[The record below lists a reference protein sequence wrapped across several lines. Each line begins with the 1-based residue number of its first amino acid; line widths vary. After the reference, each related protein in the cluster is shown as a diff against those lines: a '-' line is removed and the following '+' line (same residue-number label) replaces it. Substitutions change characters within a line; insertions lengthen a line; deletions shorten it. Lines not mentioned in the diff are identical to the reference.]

1 MQNKTT
7 ESKRR
12 CGMETVIAALISGI
26 ACLACG
32 FALGVVYRK
41 KVGEAEIGSAE
52 IQARK
57 ILEDGIRSAE
67 NKKKE
72 ALLEAKDEIIRTKND
87 FELELNE
94 RRSELTR
101 QERRVQ
107 SKEETLDR
115 KTDALE
121 KKDESLT
128 KKLKETTELN
138 ESIEKIKEEQ
148 YAELQRVAGMTA
160 EEATAN
166 LVKQLEGEI
175 KHRQAKRIVE
185 LEEEFKETA
194 DEKARDIIALAVQRC
209 AADHVSEITVS
220 AVPLPSEEMKG
231 RIIGREGRNIRT
243 IETLTGVDLII
254 DDTPEA
260 ITVSSFDPVRRE
272 VARIALEKLIADGR
286 IHPARIEEMV
296 EKARKEVDTTI
307 RQAGERATFDTGI
320 HGINPELVKLL
331 GRLKFRTSYGQNVL
345 AHSVEVSL
353 ISGVLADELGVD
365 STIAKRAGLLHDIG
379 KALTQEVEGSHV
391 QLGVEIA
398 RKYKESKEVINA
410 IEAHHGDVEAQ
421 TMTALIVQAA
431 DAISA
436 ARPGARRENL
446 ENYIKRLTKLE
457 EIANEFDGVEKS
469 YAIQAGREIR
479 IMVKPDVVDDDKMV
493 LIAHDIVK
501 KIEDEL
507 EYPGQIKVHMIRE
520 SRAIDYA
527 K

>member
-107 SKEETLDR
+107 SNEETLDR

-365 STIAKRAGLLHDIG
+365 STVAKRAGLLHDIG

-421 TMTALIVQAA
+421 TITALIVQAA